1 MILKFK
7 LSFSH
12 TAICPK
18 VADGMANSVD
28 TEPIV
33 QKQSALGLHIL
44 IIPVFLNRYLEIEP
58 RHEKTYF
65 CHMRT
70 TVWSAAMLFAA

>member
-12 TAICPK
+12 TVICPK
-18 VADGMANSVD
+18 VANGMAKSVD
-28 TEPIV
+28 TDPIV
-33 QKQSALGLHIL
+33 QEQSGLGLHIL
-44 IIPVFLNRYLEIEP
+44 IIPVFLNRYLEIEQ

-70 TVWSAAMLFAA
+70 RVWSAAMLFSA